1 MANNSQIGLPPS
13 PAGNG
18 TGTNLT
24 PAQVAANAAP
34 QQGTNPAGGIGTT
47 PTIIQSN
54 PYAAPAAPANPGG
67 YGSANSNNPSP
78 YGYDAN
84 GNPYGGPTSS
94 NPNPSAANYTTG
106 ANVPA
111 PQSEDEIKA
120 QMTKDAQSQIDAIN
134 SSFAATLAQEQTQAQ
149 NNQTD
154 VNASAARMGLIDRK
168 SVV

>member
-54 PYAAPAAPANPGG
+54 PYAAPAAPANP
-67 YGSANSNNPSP
+67 A
-78 YGYDAN
+78 DAAA
-84 GNPYGGPTSS
+84 PK
-94 NPNPSAANYTTG
+94 SAA
-106 ANVPA
+106 
-111 PQSEDEIKA
+111 EI
-120 QMTKDAQSQIDAIN
+120 S
-134 SSFAATLAQEQTQAQ
+134 AATLRAE
-149 NNQTD
+149 
-154 VNASAARMGLIDRK
+154 VSFLASDELDGRLT
-168 SVV
+168 SV